1 MVWDGLQR
9 RRGNERRVVERR
21 RTTRYNVQTLLIVD
35 GITWIDPEDGDRR
48 KHIRRR
54 HDRETL
60 AIKVVHYARP

>member
-48 KHIRRR
+48 KHIRRTN
-54 HDRETL
+54 DREML
-60 AIKVVHYARP
+60 AVKVAHYARP